1 MLVYGGLNLVI
12 SLLFSWI
19 AKTIIHEKYPDKN
32 DMRKVYNVIYGDSYL
47 ESGLLYLGIM
57 VLGYF
62 WPRVA
67 LVRYIIMP
75 IHSFISDSA
84 RAWRN
89 GWGGENGRTGG
100 TMAYWKC
107 RTVTSSNSNV
117 YC

>member
-62 WPRVA
+62 WPRVV

-84 RAWRN
+84 RA
-89 GWGGENGRTGG
+89 
-100 TMAYWKC
+100 
-107 RTVTSSNSNV
+107 
-117 YC
+117 